1 MPVSVEHSNPTRR
14 GGGDVPFIGL
24 DGVTISF
31 ALPDRDYVAVR
42 NINMAVKA
50 GSFVT
55 IIGPTGCGKTTILN
69 AIAGL
74 LQPAAGS
81 VRMDAAPLQ
90 GLNRRASYLFQRD
103 SLLPWKTIVDNVAL
117 GLQCRGVGRKER
129 TERAREWIARVGLVG
144 FEDAFPFQL
153 SGGMRKRASL
163 AQVWIVEPD
172 ILLMDEPFAALD
184 VQTRQLMENEL
195 LDLWAGSGITV
206 LFVTH
211 DLDEAVALSDEV
223 LLLSAGPASRVVGQ
237 YPITLPRPRNLL
249 EIRSTAAFGE
259 THRTIWSDLKKEV
272 MITYEQRFSRAAS

>member
-1 MPVSVEHSNPTRR
+1 MTQKAKARSQDR
-14 GGGDVPFIGL
+14 GDIEKPLIAL

-42 NINMAVKA
+42 DINMSVKT
-50 GSFVT
+50 GSFLT

-74 LQPAAGS
+74 LRPASGN
-81 VRMDAAPLQ
+81 VQIGAAPLR
-90 GLNRRASYLFQRD
+90 GLNTRASYMFQRD
-103 SLLPWKTIVDNVAL
+103 SLLPWKTVLDNVAL
-117 GLQCRGVGRKER
+117 GLMCRGVGRQER

-144 FEDAFPFQL
+144 FEDAYPSQL

-195 LDLWAGSGITV
+195 LDLWSGSGTTV

-223 LLLSAGPASRVVGQ
+223 LLLSAGPASRIVGQ
-237 YPITLPRPRNLL
+237 YPIEIPRPRNLL
-249 EIRSTAAFGE
+249 DIRSTAAFSE
-259 THRTIWSDLKKEV
+259 RHKTIWSDLRKEV
-272 MITYEQRFSRAAS
+272 MITYEKRFSRASG